1 MDNLKI
7 IIKNYCPDVI
17 LLNETWLEKK
27 YNVRCKGYQIIRED
41 RADGYGGFAILVKNN
56 ISFQILSI
64 NNQFQAKVQMQS
76 VFLPQYNLNILNIYS
91 PSNDILPKQGWINLI
106 QSLNKPLLIMGDMNA
121 NHKAW
126 GSSNNSRN
134 GQNIIDTLDQLELVF
149 LNDGSPTRISP
160 QEEVSQ

>member
-1 MDNLKI
+1 MILLAHIKIQPLTVIQWNLRSYNVNVDNLKI

-41 RADGYGGFAILVKNN
+41 RADGYGGIAILVKNN

-64 NNQFQAKVQMQS
+64 NNQFQAEVQMQS

-121 NHKAW
+121 N
-126 GSSNNSRN
+126 
-134 GQNIIDTLDQLELVF
+134 
-149 LNDGSPTRISP
+149 
-160 QEEVSQ
+160 SQSLG